1 MRHIILITFISLSIH
16 IYSHAGNHAE
26 HEKKLFFITPS
37 NGDIVTN
44 PINIQFG
51 ISGMQIVPA
60 GVDKYMSGHHHLL
73 VNIDNLPNM
82 KMPIPSDKKHLHF
95 GNGQTETTLELP
107 KGKHTLQLLLGD
119 HMHIPHDE
127 PLLSEKIE
135 ITVR

>member
-1 MRHIILITFISLSIH
+1 MRYIILLTLFLLSINTHSSEREYISNDKRVFFIS
-16 IYSHAGNHAE
+16 
-26 HEKKLFFITPS
+26 PS
-37 NGDIVTN
+37 NGAVVTN
-44 PINIQFG
+44 PVKIKFG
-51 ISGMQIVPA
+51 VVGMQIVPA

-73 VNIDNLPNM
+73 INIDDLPNM

-95 GNGQTETTLELP
+95 GKGQTETKLELS